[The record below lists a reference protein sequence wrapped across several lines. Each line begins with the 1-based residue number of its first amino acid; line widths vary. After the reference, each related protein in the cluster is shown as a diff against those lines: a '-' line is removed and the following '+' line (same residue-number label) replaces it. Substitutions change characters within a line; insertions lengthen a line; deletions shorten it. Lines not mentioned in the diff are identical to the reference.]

1 MAKKQL
7 QYQKIEEYI
16 IKQIKHGKV
25 HRGDKLPSENEL
37 CAQFNVSRM
46 TVNKA
51 LTHLSDQ
58 EYIERIPGKG
68 SFVRGPRIERKIPEM
83 LSFSEEHRRAGIKT
97 EAKLLQYSVIC
108 AKEVPEIMEKLGLK
122 ENDFIHYFYQTALR

>member
-1 MAKKQL
+1 MEKKQL
-7 QYQKIEEYI
+7 QYQKIEDYI

-51 LTHLSDQ
+51 LTHISDQ
-58 EYIERIPGKG
+58 
-68 SFVRGPRIERKIPEM
+68 
-83 LSFSEEHRRAGIKT
+83 
-97 EAKLLQYSVIC
+97 
-108 AKEVPEIMEKLGLK
+108 
-122 ENDFIHYFYQTALR
+122 